1 MNEIFFLRGLISVM
15 IRDFTMTFEILA
27 WNSIKTKSY
36 SIVPRLF
43 YCLSGQLIAK
53 KFLSGPVVKA
63 AAIVNVFLVTCQSS
77 LYGPIGFVY
86 FCESRYLKKY
96 MFVLCR
102 LTLLS

>member
-1 MNEIFFLRGLISVM
+1 M

-63 AAIVNVFLVTCQSS
+63 AAVLNVFLVTCQSS

-86 FCESRYLKKY
+86 FLPESAEKIFIYSIYLPSCIINLI
-96 MFVLCR
+96 F
-102 LTLLS
+102 

>member
-1 MNEIFFLRGLISVM
+1 M

-63 AAIVNVFLVTCQSS
+63 AAVLNVFFSHLSKFIIRS
-77 LYGPIGFVY
+77 NW
-86 FCESRYLKKY
+86 FC
-96 MFVLCR
+96 
-102 LTLLS
+102 LLFTRVSIENIYI